1 MRANQWIVR
10 QVYRDACLVALL
22 LHQLGVLIGL
32 DEPFVELPIPRKKLL
47 ILSFEFATS
56 IDGQFRFGPDLE
68 STLQQRCDAD
78 ERWGFECTSQS
89 VV

>member
-1 MRANQWIVR
+1 MCADRWIVR

-22 LHQLGVLIGL
+22 LHPLGVLICP
-32 DEPFVELPIPRKKLL
+32 DEPFAELAIPLEKLL
-47 ILSFEFATS
+47 ILLFKFATS
-56 IDGQFRFGPDLE
+56 IDGLFRFGPDLE